1 MATIDQ
7 AARAAEGERGEK
19 DHRPLRPALMR
30 GLRER
35 CPACGEG
42 RLLHRYLKIH
52 DNCPQCG
59 EDFSHARADDG
70 PAYLTVTV
78 VSNMLGIMI
87 PVLWGFWRMDPV
99 NQLLILLPL
108 TLLVS
113 LFLLPRFKGMIVGW
127 QWAKRMHG
135 FG

>member
-7 AARAAEGERGEK
+7 AARAAEGERGAEV
-19 DHRPLRPALMR
+19 HRPLRPALMR

-42 RLLHRYLKIH
+42 RLLHRYLKIR

-108 TLLVS
+108 TLLMS